1 MFIIFMNAQNFS
13 LSDKGVVE
21 SVECLMHKRENI
33 LESPEPKGKSER
45 GGMCF

>member
-1 MFIIFMNAQNFS
+1 MFIIFLNAQNFS

-21 SVECLMHKRENI
+21 SVKCLMYKRENT

-45 GGMCF
+45 GGMRF

>member
-21 SVECLMHKRENI
+21 FVKCLMYKCKNI

-45 GGMCF
+45 GGVCF